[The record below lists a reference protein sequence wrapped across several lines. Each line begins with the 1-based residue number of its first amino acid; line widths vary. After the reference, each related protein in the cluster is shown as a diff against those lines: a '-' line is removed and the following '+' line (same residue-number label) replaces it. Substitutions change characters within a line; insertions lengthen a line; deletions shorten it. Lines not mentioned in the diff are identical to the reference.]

1 MAVTPTT
8 WNPDDKGSACT
19 LSDSNLTATGVQ
31 ANGSVRSVF
40 GASTGKW
47 YWEITSTGTRY
58 PVTGVARATAT
69 LTSFPGDDANGWS
82 YYGLGARKFNGP
94 VDASYGTTWSSPSQ
108 VIGVALDMD
117 AGTLGFFKDGVSM
130 GIAFTGLSG
139 TIYAMTGGD
148 TNAAAS
154 VTTANFGATAF
165 AYTPPVGFNAG
176 FGVSALTLS
185 GSVEDAAGA
194 SAARLVRAY
203 REDTGALAGSA
214 TSNGATGLYSIATA
228 YSGEHTLVFYP
239 AGVDAGL
246 GAIVLRGVTPV

>member
-1 MAVTPTT
+1 MAFLPTA
-8 WNPDDKGSACT
+8 WNPADIGSACT
-19 LSDSNLTATGVQ
+19 LSDSNLTATGKQ

-47 YWEITSTGTRY
+47 YWEITSTGARY
-58 PVTGVARATAT
+58 PIAGGARATAT
-69 LTSFPGDDANGWS
+69 LTSYPGEDANGWS

-117 AGTLGFFKDGVSM
+117 AGTLEFFKNGVSM

-148 TNAAAS
+148 TNSAAS

-176 FGVSALTLS
+176 FGASALTLS

-194 SAARLVRAY
+194 NAARLVRAY
-203 REDTGALAGSA
+203 REDTGALAGYA
-214 TSNGATGLYSIATA
+214 TSNGATGIYSIGTA
-228 YSGEHTLVFYP
+228 HTGAHTISAYP
-239 AGVDAGL
+239 AAGENL
-246 GAIVLRGVTPV
+246 PALTLRGVIPV